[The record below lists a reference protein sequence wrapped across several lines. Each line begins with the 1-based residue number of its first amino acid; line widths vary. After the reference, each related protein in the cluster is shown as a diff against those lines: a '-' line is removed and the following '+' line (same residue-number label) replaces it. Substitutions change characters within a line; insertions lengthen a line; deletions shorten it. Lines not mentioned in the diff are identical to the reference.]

1 MTYSADKGFA
11 FGQDRLRRN
20 HSVNEQNPPTLTVAT
35 GLTVDTGSHMVA
47 VSLGYRA
54 SGAYCVS
61 ASLGGRSRM
70 GCIIREIGGHSQITE
85 KYSPVIINEKVG
97 SLDVPMDE
105 TVYMEV
111 ADEEGG
117 SRQGISGGSDW
128 CNQL

>member
-1 MTYSADKGFA
+1 
-11 FGQDRLRRN
+11 
-20 HSVNEQNPPTLTVAT
+20 
-35 GLTVDTGSHMVA
+35 
-47 VSLGYRA
+47 
-54 SGAYCVS
+54 
-61 ASLGGRSRM
+61 M